1 MNNKKLNIAIIGGAT
16 SGWMA
21 AAWLKKIHSNH
32 NITVVESPQVPK
44 IGVGESV
51 TVHVTEFL
59 RVLELD
65 ETDVMN
71 ATGAVYKYG
80 NDFINWVHGKG
91 ENELFT
97 FSFNKISLILC

>member
-44 IGVGESV
+44 IGVGE
-51 TVHVTEFL
+51 
-59 RVLELD
+59 
-65 ETDVMN
+65 
-71 ATGAVYKYG
+71 
-80 NDFINWVHGKG
+80 
-91 ENELFT
+91 
-97 FSFNKISLILC
+97 